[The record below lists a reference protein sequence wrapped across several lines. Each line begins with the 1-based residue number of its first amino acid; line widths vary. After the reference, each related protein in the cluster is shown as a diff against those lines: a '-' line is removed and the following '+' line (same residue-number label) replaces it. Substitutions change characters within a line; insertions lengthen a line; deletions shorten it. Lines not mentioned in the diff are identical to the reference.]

1 MPHWRAAGRWDC
13 VEGTEG
19 HEFPE
24 ALRPKAEA
32 VIDKTF
38 YSAFS
43 SPELDGALREVE
55 AEELVIC
62 GVHLHA
68 CVRETALG
76 AYERGFA
83 VWIAEDAV
91 GSYDPVHAEITG
103 RWLGARAARFAP
115 VDELLADVVRGG

>member
-1 MPHWRAAGRWDC
+1 M
-13 VEGTEG
+13 
-19 HEFPE
+19 E
-24 ALRPKAEA
+24 A
-32 VIDKTF
+32 D
-38 YSAFS
+38 
-43 SPELDGALREVE
+43 
-55 AEELVIC
+55 ELVIC

-115 VDELLADVVRGG
+115 VEELLADVVRGR